1 MDTTVSNGT
10 VALDESSLR
19 IGLLMESAQAQQKLA
34 ETQLEKLAAHTQG
47 LDEVVRD
54 EIRRTLID
62 ELQAVTAESRRAAEV
77 LRRMQRAGNLR
88 AALFGL
94 GVSAFCA
101 GIPGAAAW
109 WALPAPGELMAL
121 RAQRDQAAADLKRLR
136 QQGGRVDLR
145 RCGETQRLC
154 VRIERHAPAYGES
167 ADYFVVKG
175 Y

>member
-1 MDTTVSNGT
+1 
-10 VALDESSLR
+10 
-19 IGLLMESAQAQQKLA
+19 MESAQAQQKLA

-62 ELQAVTAESRRAAEV
+62 EMQAVTAESRRAAEG
-77 LRRMQRAGNLR
+77 LRRMQRAGSLR
-88 AALFGL
+88 AALWSFGL
-94 GVSAFCA
+94 SALCA

-109 WALPAPGELMAL
+109 WALPAPGELLAL
-121 RAQRDQAAADLKRLR
+121 RTERDQAAANLKRLE
-136 QQGGRVDLR
+136 QLGGRVDLR
-145 RCGETQRLC
+145 RCGRALQLC
-154 VRIERHAPAYGES
+154 VRIDRHAPVFGES